1 MAQQKQRKQL
11 ILTDNQNIST
21 YHFQPMQRLQP
32 DFITDGI
39 RIFMAQQKQRKQT
52 IPRLF
57 LLTFSNQYSTY
68 NIILRLMV

>member
-32 DFITDGI
+32 NFITDGL
-39 RIFMAQQKQRKQT
+39 RIFMALQKQRKQLILT
-52 IPRLF
+52 NNKIISTCLF
-57 LLTFSNQYSTY
+57 
-68 NIILRLMV
+68 